1 MKLKFFCTVKETINR
16 VNIRHT
22 EWEKIFANHPSDKES
37 KSKIFKDLL
46 QLNSNKTNDLVKKWA
61 KGMNRHFSKE
71 YKQMA
76 YRYMKRGSTS

>member
-61 KGMNRHFSKE
+61 KGI
-71 YKQMA
+71 
-76 YRYMKRGSTS
+76 